1 MRLRKTVLALA
12 LVTMPAVA
20 LAAPAGAESGAQT
33 FRLFFVGSFVAG
45 ASNAGPVF
53 ASGPITAS
61 GTAVNSGF
69 VVQPDGSFVGNN
81 QLQFE
86 DGTIFVDFAGQLDSF
101 EFDPRTCVTRIQG
114 HGTWEVGDASGAYE
128 GTTGG
133 GTFTNDVTLIA
144 RPLRGGGCST
154 QTTEV
159 SRITLEGEIDTG
171 AAAAA

>member
-12 LVTMPAVA
+12 LATLPTVA
-20 LAAPAGAESGAQT
+20 LAGPAAAVSGPQT

-53 ASGPITAS
+53 ATGPVTAA

-69 VVQPDGSFVGNN
+69 VVEPDFTFVGNN
-81 QLQFE
+81 QLHFDEGSVFVEFE
-86 DGTIFVDFAGQLDSF
+86 GQLDSF
-101 EFDPRTCVTRIQG
+101 DFDPRTCVTRITG
-114 HGTWEVGDASGAYE
+114 HGTWEVGDASGEFE

-133 GTFTNDVTLIA
+133 GTFTNDVTLIGRRTA
-144 RPLRGGGCST
+144 TGCST
-154 QTTEV
+154 QQTEV
-159 SRITLEGEIDTG
+159 SRITLEGEIDVPG